1 MEELIG
7 LHAQPLSGLYLHS
20 TVDLITEGLV
30 PLWVTAVSHCP
41 CLRGARR
48 SCGQP
53 QLDITVGFGHCRGGG
68 RGLLMLKRFSG
79 GGWAWKQRSR
89 SIGGY
94 LPGAGLGALVFP
106 ALPWPGIPPTQL
118 TRNPAAAAAVQ
129 RVTKQH
135 RSLSNSLKLPDSGS
149 KILCPV

>member
-1 MEELIG
+1 MEELTG

-53 QLDITVGFGHCRGGG
+53 QLDIAVGFGHCRGGG
-68 RGLLMLKRFSG
+68 RGLLIAEKVSWRRLGLETKEQGHRRLPAWGRFGSFG
-79 GGWAWKQRSR
+79 V
-89 SIGGY
+89 
-94 LPGAGLGALVFP
+94 PGSTLARY
-106 ALPWPGIPPTQL
+106 TSHS
-118 TRNPAAAAAVQ
+118 TDRNPAAAATVQ

-149 KILCPV
+149 KTLCPV